1 MDVPEQRR
9 EDGAVPPA
17 ITTPA
22 DELTPPRTDVVELSV
37 PALAQYV
44 AVVRA
49 ATAGLAARLD
59 LTLDRIEDLR
69 IAVDEAC
76 TLLVHAPD
84 SEAATEQAAERA
96 TEQINCVFRLDDTA
110 LTVDVSG
117 PRAELPERTGY
128 AWAVLSAL
136 VDSLE
141 SGYEDD
147 AGGRPRT
154 WLRLVV
160 RAGAGQWA

>member
-1 MDVPEQRR
+1 M
-9 EDGAVPPA
+9 PPA

-22 DELTPPRTDVVELSV
+22 DELTTPRTDVVELAV

-76 TLLVHAPD
+76 TLLVRAPD
-84 SEAATEQAAERA
+84 AERA
-96 TEQINCVFRLDDTA
+96 AVTEPADQITCVFRLDDTA

-147 AGGRPRT
+147 ADGRPRT

>member
-1 MDVPEQRR
+1 MDVPAQRR

-22 DELTPPRTDVVELSV
+22 DEVTPPRTDVVELSV

-76 TLLVHAPD
+76 TLLVHAPG
-84 SEAATEQAAERA
+84 SVQA
-96 TEQINCVFRLDDTA
+96 TEQISCVFRLDDTA
-110 LTVDVSG
+110 LTVDVTG
-117 PRAELPERTGY
+117 PRADLPERTGY

-147 AGGRPRT
+147 AAGRPRT

>member
-1 MDVPEQRR
+1 M
-9 EDGAVPPA
+9 
-17 ITTPA
+17 
-22 DELTPPRTDVVELSV
+22 
-37 PALAQYV
+37 
-44 AVVRA
+44 
-49 ATAGLAARLD
+49 
-59 LTLDRIEDLR
+59 
-69 IAVDEAC
+69 
-76 TLLVHAPD
+76 
-84 SEAATEQAAERA
+84 
-96 TEQINCVFRLDDTA
+96 FRLDDTA

-147 AGGRPRT
+147 AEGRPRT

>member
-1 MDVPEQRR
+1 VAISATSPANEVVPHR
-9 EDGAVPPA
+9 A
-17 ITTPA
+17 
-22 DELTPPRTDVVELSV
+22 DVVELSV
-37 PALAQYV
+37 PPLAQYV

-76 TLLVHAPD
+76 TLLVQAPD
-84 SEAATEQAAERA
+84 ARDADGAPDH
-96 TEQINCVFRLDDTA
+96 IICVFTHDDTA
-110 LTVDVSG
+110 LTVDVTG
-117 PRAELPERTGY
+117 PYAELPERTGY

-141 SGYEDD
+141 SGHEDD
-147 AGGRPRT
+147 EAGRRRT

>member
-1 MDVPEQRR
+1 M
-9 EDGAVPPA
+9 
-17 ITTPA
+17 TPA
-22 DELTPPRTDVVELSV
+22 VASPTDHLTPSRTDVVELVV

-76 TLLVHAPD
+76 TLLVQAADAASAPD
-84 SEAATEQAAERA
+84 AQLA
-96 TEQINCVFRLDDTA
+96 CVFRLDDTA
-110 LTVDVSG
+110 LTVDVTG
-117 PRAELPERTGY
+117 PHAELPERTGY

-147 AGGRPRT
+147 AEGRPRT

>member
-1 MDVPEQRR
+1 MTLSQ
-9 EDGAVPPA
+9 
-17 ITTPA
+17 
-22 DELTPPRTDVVELSV
+22 PRGDDTFDKPDVVELQV
-37 PALAQYV
+37 PADPAYV
-44 AVVRA
+44 AVVRT

-76 TLLVHAPD
+76 TLLVHPPDGVEPGAGAPPPRSD
-84 SEAATEQAAERA
+84 QHIT
-96 TEQINCVFRLDDTA
+96 CVFSLDDTA
-110 LTVDVSG
+110 LTVDVTG
-117 PRAELPERTGY
+117 PDVELPERTGY

-141 SGYEDD
+141 SGHET
-147 AGGRPRT
+147 GPEGTRRT

-160 RAGAGQWA
+160 RAGTGQWS

>member
-22 DELTPPRTDVVELSV
+22 DEVTPPRTDVVELSV

-76 TLLVHAPD
+76 TLLVHAPG
-84 SEAATEQAAERA
+84 SEQAAA
-96 TEQINCVFRLDDTA
+96 QSAEQISCVFRLDDTA

-147 AGGRPRT
+147 AAGRPRT

>member
-1 MDVPEQRR
+1 MTSVSTPSGDV
-9 EDGAVPPA
+9 AASPA
-17 ITTPA
+17 
-22 DELTPPRTDVVELSV
+22 DVVELAV
-37 PALAQYV
+37 PAQAAYV

-76 TLLVHAPD
+76 TLLVQPSGEPSDGA
-84 SEAATEQAAERA
+84 RA
-96 TEQINCVFRLDDTA
+96 DDHIVCLFTLDDTA
-110 LTVDVSG
+110 LTVDVTG
-117 PRAELPERTGY
+117 PYADLPERTGY

-141 SGYEDD
+141 SGHEDGPD
-147 AGGRPRT
+147 GRRRT

-160 RAGAGQWA
+160 RAGAGQWV

>member
-22 DELTPPRTDVVELSV
+22 DELTSPRTDVVELTV

-84 SEAATEQAAERA
+84 SARA
-96 TEQINCVFRLDDTA
+96 SEHADEHISCVFRLDDTA

-147 AGGRPRT
+147 AAGRPRT

>member
-9 EDGAVPPA
+9 EDGPVPPA

-22 DELTPPRTDVVELSV
+22 DELTPPRTDVVELTV

-84 SEAATEQAAERA
+84 SEAAAQQVAD
-96 TEQINCVFRLDDTA
+96 QISCVFSLDDTA

-147 AGGRPRT
+147 ADGRPRT

>member
-1 MDVPEQRR
+1 MTSVTAAPD
-9 EDGAVPPA
+9 AV
-17 ITTPA
+17 
-22 DELTPPRTDVVELSV
+22 EGNRSDVVELSV
-37 PALAQYV
+37 PAVPAYV

-76 TLLVHAPD
+76 TLLVKPATEREG
-84 SEAATEQAAERA
+84 EAAAGTTSELA
-96 TEQINCVFRLDDTA
+96 CVFTLDDTA
-110 LTVDVSG
+110 LTVDVTG
-117 PRAELPERTGY
+117 PHADLPERTGY

-141 SGYEDD
+141 SGHEDGPD
-147 AGGRPRT
+147 GRPRT

>member
-1 MDVPEQRR
+1 VPTS
-9 EDGAVPPA
+9 VTSSPA
-17 ITTPA
+17 GEATPR
-22 DELTPPRTDVVELSV
+22 RTDVVELSV
-37 PALAQYV
+37 PPLPQYV

-76 TLLVHAPD
+76 TLLVQAPAEQPSGGAPD
-84 SEAATEQAAERA
+84 HITCLF
-96 TEQINCVFRLDDTA
+96 TLDDTA
-110 LTVDVSG
+110 LTVDVTG
-117 PRAELPERTGY
+117 PHAELPERTGY

-141 SGYEDD
+141 SGHEDD
-147 AGGRPRT
+147 DSGRPRT

-160 RAGAGQWA
+160 RAAAGQWA

>member
-22 DELTPPRTDVVELSV
+22 DELTPPRTDVVELTV

-84 SEAATEQAAERA
+84 SEAAASQVAD
-96 TEQINCVFRLDDTA
+96 QISCVFSLDDTA

-147 AGGRPRT
+147 ADGRPRT